1 MGIQGLFHLCGIQY
15 LIARCFDEEK
25 KINYKVKDS
34 VILVLKSNT
43 YILLENIETNKN
55 KNHTYIY

>member
-1 MGIQGLFHLCGIQY
+1 MGIQGLFHLCGIQS

-25 KINYKVKDS
+25 KFNYKVKDS

-43 YILLENIETNKN
+43 YI
-55 KNHTYIY
+55 YIIGKH